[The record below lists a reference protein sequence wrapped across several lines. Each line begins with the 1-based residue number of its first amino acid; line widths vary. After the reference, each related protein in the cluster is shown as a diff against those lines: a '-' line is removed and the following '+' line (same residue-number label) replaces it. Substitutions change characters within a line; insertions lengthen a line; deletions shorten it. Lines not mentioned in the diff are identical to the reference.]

1 MRTLFI
7 HPTDPSTD
15 FGRIIY
21 EDYQNRD
28 DVTIITGSRVPSSRI
43 KEALRTHDRIVFIGH
58 GTELGLLDCLGNR
71 YVITSEDLQF
81 FRNRPVICYWC
92 NANIFAEKYDLNAFA
107 TGMFVSEIKEA
118 RWYNLPLDQNLI
130 DNSNELF
137 CRILSRCVFD
147 DPQDIRT
154 IIERGYRSE
163 TNPIIRFNRQ
173 CMGFDEDKL
182 D

>member
-15 FGRIIY
+15 FCRIVY
-21 EDYQNRD
+21 EDYRNQE
-28 DVTIITGSRVPSSRI
+28 DVTIIEGTCIPSTRI
-43 KEALRTHDRIVFIGH
+43 KEALKTHDRIVFCGH
-58 GTELGLLDCLGNR
+58 GTEAGLLDIPGKR
-71 YVITSEDLQF
+71 YVITSEELQL
-81 FRNRPVICYWC
+81 FRNKPVICYWC
-92 NANIFAEKYDLNAFA
+92 NANIFVEKYNLNAFA

-118 RWYNLPLDQNLI
+118 GWYNLPLDQNLI

-147 DPQDIRT
+147 DPQDIRRT
-154 IIERGYRSE
+154 IERGYVGD
-163 TNPIIRFNRQ
+163 NPIIRFNRQ
-173 CMGFDEDKL
+173 CMGFDEENL